1 MTQSNRVSA
10 AEKAAAEAKAEA
22 ELNAK
27 RAKFGAVDAVKA
39 SIPVSI
45 ALRQSSISVVAQ
57 CHNQDAANDLID
69 ALVRNI
75 VTDDAGVPQINGKYV
90 RPNS

>member
-22 ELNAK
+22 ELKAK
-27 RAKFGAVDAVKA
+27 RDKFGSVDAVKA

-45 ALRQSSISVVAQ
+45 SLRQSSIQVIAQ
-57 CHNQDAANDLID
+57 CHDQDAANALID
-69 ALVRNI
+69 ALMLNV
-75 VTDDAGVPQINGKYV
+75 VVDDDGTPVINGKYV

>member
-1 MTQSNRVSA
+1 MPQSNTVPA
-10 AEKAAAEAKAEA
+10 AEKAEATEKTVAA
-22 ELNAK
+22 N
-27 RAKFGAVDAVKA
+27 RAKFGSVDAVKA

-75 VTDDAGVPQINGKYV
+75 VTDESGVPQINGKYV